1 MQSIEW
7 DAVLS
12 ELYDKVVSA
21 EGMEKVFV
29 LDGQQ
34 RLQTLYALFNGTV
47 KSSDGQSDLEA
58 YVDITGGHTPSDDGL
73 LYQLSFSSAPLGLPM
88 YRLRDLLGR
97 HTQKNSEE
105 IADSLNDELSRLL
118 TESDDATRTRER
130 QVRRNTSQLLTLLRE
145 ERHFWIEELDGIANE
160 YPYKRVLE
168 IFVRVNS
175 GGTKLDAADL
185 MFAAMKENWSEI
197 EEHVEG
203 IVDALNNDKLSFDK
217 NVVLKSMSV
226 ALGYGAELDPER
238 LATAEG
244 EKLLQSIKDNWPRL
258 EDAFTQLRDFI
269 VSTLRLYS
277 GKVVRTYNSFVPL
290 FDYLFHNPKPRPRDI
305 QLMTG
310 YYYKS
315 QLFNWYGR
323 QTDGIINAMHSILG
337 QLLGDGF
344 PLDKIK
350 DYFRYRYS
358 VELQKD
364 VLLDVRLRFIVLNL
378 LYVNQFGESPFN
390 VAYKDNEPHIDHIYP
405 QSSLR
410 NRLGLATSEIN
421 HIGNYRYIGAA
432 ENIRKRAELPEDYF
446 GRLKAEGVPIHNHLL
461 VPYYADDPSRL
472 VFDAGTY
479 RDFREQRLVAIF
491 DIANRVVNPE
501 TIQ

>member
-1 MQSIEW
+1 
-7 DAVLS
+7 
-12 ELYDKVVSA
+12 
-21 EGMEKVFV
+21 
-29 LDGQQ
+29 
-34 RLQTLYALFNGTV
+34 
-47 KSSDGQSDLEA
+47 
-58 YVDITGGHTPSDDGL
+58 
-73 LYQLSFSSAPLGLPM
+73 
-88 YRLRDLLGR
+88 
-97 HTQKNSEE
+97 
-105 IADSLNDELSRLL
+105 
-118 TESDDATRTRER
+118 
-130 QVRRNTSQLLTLLRE
+130 
-145 ERHFWIEELDGIANE
+145 
-160 YPYKRVLE
+160 
-168 IFVRVNS
+168 
-175 GGTKLDAADL
+175 
-185 MFAAMKENWSEI
+185 
-197 EEHVEG
+197 
-203 IVDALNNDKLSFDK
+203 LSFDK